1 MVIIERLQFVG
12 GLTLAFILHLQL
24 LEVVDESATR
34 QRNILKLI
42 GKKEKQEIWIREDEP
57 NDFSLVE
64 IIKNVQISKI
74 AKFFIKAG
82 ES

>member
-57 NDFSLVE
+57 KDFSLVE